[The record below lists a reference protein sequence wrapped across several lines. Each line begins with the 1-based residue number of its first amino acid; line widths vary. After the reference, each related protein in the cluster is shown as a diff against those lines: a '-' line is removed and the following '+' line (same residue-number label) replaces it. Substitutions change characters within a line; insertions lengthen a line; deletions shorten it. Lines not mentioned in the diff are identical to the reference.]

1 MDNVYL
7 FMDSLLLLAG
17 KQHTNI
23 FQRKANSME
32 QLLIY
37 PQKENMKLLLICAVA
52 DPFINYICNTG

>member
-7 FMDSLLLLAG
+7 FMDSLLLLGG

-37 PQKENMKLLLICAVA
+37 PQKENMKLLLICVVILAEQ
-52 DPFINYICNTG
+52 F